1 MSFYRIDD
9 TKKRDAMIEDYVATA
24 KRLREKSL
32 LERAGEFRFQKDME
46 RHFQPV
52 VQSNE
57 KMLKELTK
65 HLKPIKEEVESL
77 KDYVKQEEDEEE
89 LPRKRHRTGTEY
101 DGYGPL
107 ARAFKAKVLANDPD
121 VDLSFGIRFLPDG
134 RTVMGHTNVTISG
147 DDLIVGSEVYHGT
160 PGLWNLIT
168 GLRADQLTKSENNW
182 NDDDLKSYYHLVNQT
197 RVLHQDFNR
206 DNPNPRANSSW
217 KWKHVLKK
225 IWNLNK
231 TGDVE
236 DDEEEA
242 SGSGMSK
249 WYLQKNGK
257 CYRVNFVEG
266 NGLYL
271 NPRRKRISMRGDGL
285 YLKHGGEIYEGN
297 GLLLEKNSP
306 FKNIPILGWIL

>member
-9 TKKRDAMIEDYVATA
+9 PKKRDAMIEESIATA
-24 KRLREKSL
+24 KRLRERSL
-32 LERAGEFRFQKDME
+32 DEKKGEFRFRKDME

-77 KDYVKQEEDEEE
+77 KDYVKQEEEEDEE
-89 LPRKRHRTGTEY
+89 LPHKRRRVGNEY

-107 ARAFKAKVLANDPD
+107 ASAFKAKVLANDPD
-121 VDLSFGIRFLPDG
+121 IDLSFGIRFLPDG
-134 RTVMGHTNVTISG
+134 RTKMGDKIVTISG
-147 DDLIVGSEVYHGT
+147 DDLIVDHEVYDGT
-160 PGLWNLIT
+160 PGLWGLIT

-182 NDDDLKSYYHLVNQT
+182 NDDDLKSYYNLVNQT
-197 RVLHQDFNR
+197 HVLHQDFNP

-217 KWKHVLKK
+217 KWKHILKG

-231 TGDVE
+231 TGNVE
-236 DDEEEA
+236 DDEA
-242 SGSGMSK
+242 SGSGISK

-257 CYRVNFVEG
+257 CYRVNVVEG

-285 YLKHGGEIYEGN
+285 YLKHGGQIYDGN
-297 GLLLEKNSP
+297 GLLLGKNSP
-306 FKNIPILGWIL
+306 FSNIPILGWIL